1 MTITPARLLRLFPR
15 FWRERYGDEFLALL
29 ESTHL
34 TRRHVIDVVRA
45 AAGEWL
51 VRTLSGRVL
60 IALGLS
66 TAATACALALQ
77 ALVTT
82 PPTIT
87 HDGGGTLIAPPWPVT
102 LGFARGLLIFAG
114 VGRWVSAWFAG
125 APRVGSREF
134 RVWLLALF
142 LAATGSQWGTLVARD
157 GTGIARDSLFE
168 IWSGEAL
175 MMFTCLI
182 QLLMAGDHVYDPR
195 LRPRPPGS
203 TAPQAR
209 PLGLFGPDRLQP

>member
-125 APRVGSREF
+125 APRVG
-134 RVWLLALF
+134 
-142 LAATGSQWGTLVARD
+142 
-157 GTGIARDSLFE
+157 IARIQSVAAGAVPRRHRFAVGNSRCAGRH
-168 IWSGEAL
+168 WHRSR
-175 MMFTCLI
+175 FT
-182 QLLMAGDHVYDPR
+182 V
-195 LRPRPPGS
+195 
-203 TAPQAR
+203 
-209 PLGLFGPDRLQP
+209 